1 MMVIGLTGGIASGKS
16 TIAARLRTHGI
27 ATLDADEVVH
37 GLLEGEAKS
46 EVAVHFPDAMEDG
59 NINRK
64 ALGAIVFSNPDKLA
78 LLEGVLHPR
87 VRRAEEAFIA
97 AERAKGAKACVL
109 EIPLLFETMAD
120 TLCDVTIAASAPE
133 TLRIARA
140 MERPNVTEAKLEFV
154 LNRQLPEEVRNRRAD
169 SCIDTSGTLDHTYAQ
184 IDRLV
189 AQWGVLA

>member
-16 TIAARLRTHGI
+16 TIAERFRTHGI

-37 GLLEGEAKS
+37 RLLEGEAKS
-46 EVAVHFPDAMEDG
+46 EVAVHFPDAMEEG
-59 NINRK
+59 HINRK
-64 ALGAIVFSNPDKLA
+64 ALGAIVFANPEKLT

-87 VRRAEEAFIA
+87 VRHAEETLIA

-120 TLCDVTIAASAPE
+120 TLCDVTITASAPE
-133 TLRIARA
+133 TIRIARA
-140 MERPNVTEAKLEFV
+140 MQRPNMTEAKLEFV

-169 SCIDTSGTLDHTYAQ
+169 TCIDTSGTLESTYAQ
-184 IDRLV
+184 VDRLV
-189 AQWGVLA
+189 AQWGLVT